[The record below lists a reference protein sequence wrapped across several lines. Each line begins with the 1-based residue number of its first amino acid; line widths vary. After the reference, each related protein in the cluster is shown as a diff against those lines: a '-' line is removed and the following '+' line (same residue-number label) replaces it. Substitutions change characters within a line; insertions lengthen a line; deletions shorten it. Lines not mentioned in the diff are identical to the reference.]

1 MKRLLIAMLFAGLLT
16 TSALASGMKGMKG
29 TWTGKISDEK
39 CGAKV
44 DSACAKKCI
53 EGGQKAVFVTDDGG
67 KVIAI
72 SNQKAVAGHGGH
84 HVKVTGTM
92 DNDWLTVTKVEMV
105 KDADA
110 GAGGMK
116 N

>member
-1 MKRLLIAMLFAGLLT
+1 MKRLLTVLALAGLLA
-16 TSALASGMKGMKG
+16 TSALASGSKG

-44 DSACAKKCI
+44 DGDCAKKCI

-72 SNQKAVAGHGGH
+72 ANQDAVAGHAGH
-84 HVKVTGTM
+84 HVKVTGTL
-92 DNDWLTVTKVEMV
+92 DNDTLTVKKVAMV
-105 KDADA
+105 KEMDS
-110 GAGGMK
+110 GMK
-116 N
+116 H

>member
-1 MKRLLIAMLFAGLLT
+1 MKRLLTAMLFAGLLAG
-16 TSALASGMKGMKG
+16 SALASGTKG

-72 SNQKAVAGHGGH
+72 SNQKAVAGHAGH

-92 DNDWLTVTKVEMV
+92 DNDMLTVKKVEMV
-105 KDADA
+105 KDMD
-110 GAGGMK
+110 AGGMK